1 MNASQPYAINMT
13 AGWVRRLVAA
23 ACLFLLIQPV
33 FASEDSDEHIQWG
46 PLLRESAMFLGVQHA
61 FRFATEPGTRA
72 GMKGP
77 FFPGWYDAI
86 TSLHGW
92 ADGDPFLVNYVG
104 HPMQGAVTGYI
115 WVQNDPRYRSV
126 RFGRD
131 KAYWK
136 GRLRAAA
143 FAWAYSTQF
152 ELGPV
157 SEASLGKIQSTHPQQ
172 GLVDHVA
179 TPSTGLLW
187 MLGEDVMDRYVVE
200 NLERRISSAP
210 LRAIIR
216 TGLNPSRSF
225 ANVFRFKVPWYRDR
239 EFSSARYN
247 LAGDSVIGPQEPTSN
262 VRPSVQF
269 SASAAYSRFQR
280 DRGAPMDCIGGTS
293 SLELSVSTPLSL
305 IAEAGGCKAFNVEPL
320 QSADAITF
328 LTGPRLYLRSPNRLN
343 LYAELLI
350 GLQRVTVDQQ
360 PQRLPVPPTTSETSS
375 NEGPPHTT
383 NQVDSLAVAAGGG
396 VELVIGK
403 AISLRL
409 ADLRYSHSWPPSGD
423 PFSFNSSLRLSSGLT
438 FRFGTW

>member
-1 MNASQPYAINMT
+1 
-13 AGWVRRLVAA
+13 
-23 ACLFLLIQPV
+23 
-33 FASEDSDEHIQWG
+33 
-46 PLLRESAMFLGVQHA
+46 
-61 FRFATEPGTRA
+61 
-72 GMKGP
+72 MKGP

-131 KAYWK
+131 ADYWK

-157 SEASLGKIQSTHPQQ
+157 SEASLGKIQNTHPQQ
-172 GLVDHVA
+172 GLVDHVV

-187 MLGEDVMDRYVVE
+187 MLGEDAIDRYVIE
-200 NLERRISSAP
+200 NLERRISSPP

-225 ANVFRFKVPWYRDR
+225 ANALRFKVPWYRDR
-239 EFSSARYN
+239 EVTPAHYNRPGRSSIEA
-247 LAGDSVIGPQEPTSN
+247 QEPTSN
-262 VRPSVQF
+262 VRPGVQF
-269 SASAAYSRFQR
+269 STTAAYSRFQR
-280 DRGAPMDCIGGTS
+280 DRGSPMDCIGGTA
-293 SLELSVSTPLSL
+293 SLELSVSTQFSL
-305 IAEAGGCKAFNVEPL
+305 MAEAGGCKAFNVEPL

-343 LYAELLI
+343 LYAEILV
-350 GLQRVTVDQQ
+350 GLQRITVDQH
-360 PQRLPVPPTTSETSS
+360 PPRLSAPPVTSGTSS
-375 NEGPPHTT
+375 NEKPLHTT
-383 NQVDSLAVAAGGG
+383 NQVDSPAVAAGGG
-396 VELVIGK
+396 LELVMGK

-409 ADLRYSHSWPPSGD
+409 ADIRYSQSWPPSGD
-423 PFSFNSSLRLSSGLT
+423 PFSFNSSFRLSSGLT